1 MTIPKWEISHI
12 VETSAT
18 PGFAW
23 TYWTN
28 VENWDD
34 PPAEFTLEG
43 PFAAGSPRNHSGCPG
58 QDLLHWIIREVTPPV
73 GATVVDEIAEGAF
86 LLFAW
91 RIDAVANARTRLT
104 QRIILAGEKA
114 DVFLSQV
121 KAAFSTA
128 PAAGMKRLA
137 AAMEEAEKK
146 G

>member
-1 MTIPKWEISHI
+1 MTIPKWEITHI

-23 TYWTN
+23 TYWTD
-28 VENWDD
+28 VGNWDD

-43 PFAAGSPRNHSGCPG
+43 PFAAGSRGTTRLPG

-73 GATVVDEIAEGAF
+73 GATIEMRIAEDAL

-91 RIDAVANARTRLT
+91 RIDAVAKARTRLT

-114 DVFLSQV
+114 DIFLAQV

-137 AAMEEAEKK
+137 AAMGEAEEK

>member
-28 VENWDD
+28 VKNWDD

-43 PFAAGSPRNHSGCPG
+43 PFAAGSRGTTRLPG

-73 GATVVDEIAEGAF
+73 GATIEMRIAEGAF

-114 DVFLSQV
+114 DIFLSQV